1 MCRHLIT
8 LVAILFL
15 YSCQK
20 EFSLEKGPLSKGSL
34 QNNLGECLPKGANG
48 SYVAGGALTDSNF
61 LEVSLDITQA
71 GAYTIH
77 TDTVNGYSFKVQ
89 GSFTDTGTKAVR
101 LKAAGKP
108 LAAGEDVFT
117 VFFDSSSCVVRITV
131 LPGGTT
137 PSPAGDHFILTDSSW
152 WSYSTPAGA
161 GDTLKRSIIGTVASG
176 GVTYKV
182 LKEKNVSGAIDD
194 SLYVRKSGNN
204 YYEINYVDR
213 YATFQLDN
221 SPIDTLL
228 FLKEGLTTGD
238 TWSSK
243 EYADAVTGTPTKI
256 KYVYTCTNASATV
269 TLNGQTYTNV
279 YQVTLKVQKSQNNG
293 PYTDDVT
300 WINYYAQGI
309 GWIYQKY
316 DGGTSAYELPIRYY
330 QVF

>member
-1 MCRHLIT
+1 MSRHLIA

-34 QNNLGECLPKGANG
+34 QNNVGECLPKLLNG
-48 SYVAGGALTDSNF
+48 SYAAGEALTDSNF
-61 LEVSLDITQA
+61 IEVSLAITQA
-71 GAYTIH
+71 GSYTLH
-77 TDTVNGYSFKVQ
+77 TDTVNGYFFKVQ
-89 GSFTDTGTKAVR
+89 GAFTDTGTKTVR

-117 VFFDSSSCVVRITV
+117 VFFDSSFCVVRITV
-131 LPGGTT
+131 LPGGAT
-137 PSPAGDHFILTDSSW
+137 PAPSGDHFILTDSSW
-152 WSYSTPAGA
+152 WSFSTPVGA
-161 GDTLKRSIIGTVASG
+161 GDTLKRSIVGAVSGG
-176 GVTYKV
+176 GVTYKI

-194 SLYVRKSGNN
+194 SLYVRKSGTN

-213 YATFQLDN
+213 YTTFQLDN
-221 SPIDTLL
+221 SPIDSLL

-243 EYADAVTGTPTKI
+243 EYADAVRGTPTKVT
-256 KYVYTCTNASATV
+256 YVYTCTNANATV

-279 YQVTLKVQKSQNNG
+279 YQVMLKVQKSQNNG

-316 DGGTSAYELPIRYY
+316 DDGTNAYELPVRYY

>member
-1 MCRHLIT
+1 MSRHLIT
-8 LVAILFL
+8 LVAILFF

-20 EFSLEKGPLSKGSL
+20 EFSLEQGPLSRGSL
-34 QNNLGECLPKGANG
+34 QNNLGECLPKGVNG
-48 SYVAGGALTDSNF
+48 SYAAGQALTDSNF
-61 LEVSLDITQA
+61 IEVGLDITQT
-71 GAYTIH
+71 GSYTIH

-89 GSFTDTGTKAVR
+89 GSFSDTGTNTVR

-137 PSPAGDHFILTDSSW
+137 PAPSGDHFILTDNSW

-161 GDTLKRSIIGTVASG
+161 GDTLKRSISGAVSAG
-176 GVTYKV
+176 GVPYKV
-182 LKEKNVSGAIDD
+182 LKEKNVTGAIDD
-194 SLYVRKSGNN
+194 SSYVRKSGNN
-204 YYEINYVDR
+204 YYEISRVDR
-213 YATFQLDN
+213 YTTFQLDK
-221 SPIDTLL
+221 SPIDSLL
-228 FLKEGLTTGD
+228 FLKEGLNTGD
-238 TWSSK
+238 TWSSQ
-243 EYADAVTGTPTKI
+243 EYADAVNGTPTKV
-256 KYVYTCTNASATV
+256 KYVYTCTNANATV
-269 TLNGQTYTNV
+269 TLNGQTYTSV

-316 DGGTSAYELPIRYY
+316 DDGTSAYELPIRYY